1 MAYEGFKDLTK
12 IPAADKVLSDKAF
25 NISKYAKYDGYQCG
39 LASMV
44 HTYFDKKN
52 LLLHKYKWNYT

>member
-12 IPAADKVLSDKAF
+12 IPATDKVLSDKAF

-44 HTYFDKKN
+44 HIYFDKKN
-52 LLLHKYKWNYT
+52 LLLYK